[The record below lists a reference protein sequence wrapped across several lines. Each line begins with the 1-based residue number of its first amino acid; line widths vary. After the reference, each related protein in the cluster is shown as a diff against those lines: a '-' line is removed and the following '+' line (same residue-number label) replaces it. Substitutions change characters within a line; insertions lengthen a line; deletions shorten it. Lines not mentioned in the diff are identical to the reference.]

1 MGAQPGMIEQIL
13 GVLGLHPAPGVV
25 ALCAL
30 GVFVLFLP
38 RIWSSQRGE
47 EALRILKR
55 ASQER
60 MAERE
65 QQEQLALS
73 KVQGNPNGLWLLARE
88 AMAQGRSNFARQ
100 VLAELKS
107 TGKLPLERAGLE
119 AQLAGPEGPRDPIH
133 AAVRIQRLLGLGGW
147 RRPAACWRRR
157 SGAGRGT
164 KPGPSCACGW
174 RPPHLNLKQ
183 AMKRGLEP
191 YVKQI

>member
-1 MGAQPGMIEQIL
+1 MGAQPGMIERIL

-133 AAVRIQRLLGLGGW
+133 AAVRIQRLLGLGGVEEA
-147 RRPAACWRRR
+147 RRLLEEAERRWPGDEAWPELRLRLEAPAPEFET
-157 SGAGRGT
+157 SNET
-164 KPGPSCACGW
+164 
-174 RPPHLNLKQ
+174 RP
-183 AMKRGLEP
+183 
-191 YVKQI
+191 

>member
-1 MGAQPGMIEQIL
+1 MGGQPGMMQQIL

-73 KVQGNPNGLWLLARE
+73 KVKGNPNGLWLLARE
-88 AMAQGRSNFARQ
+88 AMAQGRNNLARQ
-100 VLAELKS
+100 VLAELKA

-133 AAVRIQRLLGLGGW
+133 AAVRIERSLGLGGVEEA
-147 RRPAACWRRR
+147 RRLLEEAERRWPGDEAWPELRQRLEAPAPEL
-157 SGAGRGT
+157 GASHET
-164 KPGPSCACGW
+164 
-174 RPPHLNLKQ
+174 RP
-183 AMKRGLEP
+183 
-191 YVKQI
+191 